1 MLAHDLGTCAVLGC
15 CDVIVCADD
24 MLYVKPVY
32 GGWLER
38 HVSYAP
44 DHPHVVT
51 LSVPT
56 ALSAAGDGAKLDEV
70 IELVLGERGG
80 VEGGGPARVSRLEL
94 LEPDPQTVDIVHAE
108 RIVGVGAGAAR
119 EGLLDIVRELAGLL
133 QGAVGATRPVVDDG
147 RLPKERLIGQT
158 GKTVAPDLYLA
169 LGVSGSPHHIAG
181 VRDAGRILAVNR
193 DDRAPIHGFSDTGFA
208 GDLAEVLPA
217 LLQRIRRW
225 QREEGGR
232 RGGEA

>member
-1 MLAHDLGTCAVLGC
+1 VKLGA
-15 CDVIVCADD
+15 
-24 MLYVKPVY
+24 
-32 GGWLER
+32 
-38 HVSYAP
+38 
-44 DHPHVVT
+44 
-51 LSVPT
+51 
-56 ALSAAGDGAKLDEV
+56 V
-70 IELVLGERGG
+70 IELVLDERGG
-80 VEGGGPARVSRLEL
+80 AREVHPARVSRLEL

-119 EGLLDIVRELAGLL
+119 EGLLDVVRELAALL

-158 GKTVAPDLYLA
+158 GKTVTPDLYLA
-169 LGVSGSPHHIAG
+169 LGISGSPHHVAG
-181 VRDAGRILAVNR
+181 VRDAGCILAVNR

-225 QREEGGR
+225 RSEEGGHR
-232 RGGEA
+232 DSKA